1 MIKFYHLPF
10 FLCIYL
16 FSCKS
21 ASKSYQKGD
30 YADAIELGVKKLQK
44 DPYDAETKEI
54 VQSSY
59 NFAVNERENR
69 IRILTNSRDDDRYA
83 KIYSEYINL
92 QDLYETV
99 HAYPVPAKVIKTKD
113 YSEFVETYRE
123 KAADVHLERANTW
136 LAEGTKT
143 ACREAY
149 KELNAASRYIPN
161 DLNLKRKKDSVYL
174 EALTKVLVVPMQNNG
189 YQYVSSQQIQN
200 FQKEVLRTLASNS
213 NNDFVRFY
221 SEWEA
226 KNKNIKP
233 DQVLELNLS
242 RIAIGQPFD
251 NRSSKEVSKEVVIK
265 ETVYK
270 PDSVIKQ
277 YGTVKAKITTTQRTL
292 LSEGDLMIAIR
303 DLKGQV
309 VWSDCFTGEHRWKTE
324 IATYSGDERALSD
337 SDKAALNK
345 STEYTM
351 PRQEQIMEEL
361 FKQIQNDL
369 SYRLR
374 NYYSRY

>member
-1 MIKFYHLPF
+1 MTKFYYLLIALSF
-10 FLCIYL
+10 YL

-59 NFAVNERENR
+59 NFAVNERENQV
-69 IRILTNSRDDDRYA
+69 RILSNSKDDDRYA
-83 KIYSEYINL
+83 KIYNEYLYL
-92 QDLYETV
+92 QDLHETI
-99 HAYPVPAKVIKTKD
+99 HTYPVPARLIKTKD
-113 YSEFVETYRE
+113 YSDFVQTYRE
-123 KAADVHLERANTW
+123 KAAEAHIERADAW
-136 LAEGTKT
+136 VREGTKI
-143 ACREAY
+143 AYREAY
-149 KELNAASRYIPN
+149 NELKAALRYRPN
-161 DLNLKRKKDSVYL
+161 DLGLRRRTDSAYMD
-174 EALTKVLVVPMQNNG
+174 ALTKVLVVPMQNGG
-189 YQYVSSQQIQN
+189 YQYASSQQIQN
-200 FQKEVLRTLASNS
+200 FQNNILRTLA
-213 NNDFVRFY
+213 NNLNNNFVKFY

-226 KNKNIKP
+226 RSKDIKP
-233 DQVLELNLS
+233 DQTLELNLS

-251 NRSSKEVSKEVVIK
+251 NRNTRDVSKEVVIK

-277 YGTVKAKITTTQRTL
+277 YGTVRAKIINTQRTL
-292 LSEGDLMIAIR
+292 VSEGDLLISIR
-303 DLKGQV
+303 DPRGTI
-309 VWSDCFTGEHRWKTE
+309 VWSDRFTGEHRWKTE
-324 IATYSGDERALSD
+324 FATYTGDERALSE
-337 SDKAALNK
+337 SDKSSLNNNE
-345 STEYTM
+345 STS

-374 NYYSRY
+374 NYYSKY